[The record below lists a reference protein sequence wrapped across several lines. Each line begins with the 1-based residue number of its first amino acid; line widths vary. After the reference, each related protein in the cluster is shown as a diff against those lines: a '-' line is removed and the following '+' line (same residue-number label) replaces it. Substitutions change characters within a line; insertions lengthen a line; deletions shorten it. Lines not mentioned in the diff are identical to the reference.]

1 MHQESRK
8 ELRPYCWAIT
18 RGTRTCV
25 RGGICVPRSY
35 TKTIFFQ
42 VNSAIV
48 PTKVLSDPMELER
61 TLQSGLL
68 QSAAAA
74 TNGFAFDPAAA
85 AMAAAAAAAAA
96 ASESSS
102 AAAAAALAENVAALK
117 VRDFCFT

>member
-1 MHQESRK
+1 MIDAS
-8 ELRPYCWAIT
+8 L
-18 RGTRTCV
+18 
-25 RGGICVPRSY
+25 S
-35 TKTIFFQ
+35 FLQ

-96 ASESSS
+96 ATDSS
-102 AAAAAALAENVAALK
+102 AAAGALAESVAALK
-117 VRDFCFT
+117 VSEKKFF